1 MNMAK
6 SILLLLVLLLYFIDF
21 FLGNELSR
29 VFLSILAFGLL
40 IVTLP
45 TAKLISKIMGLSLL
59 SIGLFINFNLNKNS
73 IIESIEGIQL
83 NLPLLILILLSPLL
97 SIPLKSGNYLDS
109 SLAYIEKVKNEPKKL
124 FLGISGF
131 LALLTP
137 ILNVGSVR
145 IMDDLIRNRNLHPQL
160 LARAYFTG
168 FSTAMVWSPY
178 FGSVALVLY
187 YLDISYS
194 EYFLIGILFAS
205 LQLTVGNL
213 LFGEKTKKIEFS
225 SEEITKGDQAEI
237 NIFPLVFKFIVALS
251 TLITLLIIL
260 ESITEVSML
269 MLVSLLAVI
278 VPAVWMLVSRKW
290 VDFIRQIM
298 IYKDRVNKGMSTE
311 IVLFLSAGIFGSAIS
326 NSYISGW
333 IKGILMG
340 ISSISFIYFAIFV
353 IFIVMFCAFIGI
365 HQIITVPIL
374 ALQIEPDILG
384 IHPVVI
390 AFVFILAWFMSAI
403 FSPFNAITILISN
416 AVNKKA
422 LTIGFRWNGIYV
434 LTMFVIGS
442 VFMYI
447 LQMVYS

>member
-1 MNMAK
+1 MAK